1 MTDVAA
7 LLGVL
12 TPEDIAPVLGCTPA
26 HVEELF
32 RTRQL
37 PGIKHGRGWR
47 TQVDAMRQALRDQ
60 ALQAMTPA
68 PGEPAPDDTPKR
80 TSRRKPL
87 AKL

>member
-37 PGIKHGRGWR
+37 PGVKHGRSWR
-47 TQVDAMRQALRDQ
+47 TQVDAMRQALCAQ
-60 ALQAMTPA
+60 ALQTLAAA
-68 PGEPAPDDTPKR
+68 PGEPAPDATTKR

-87 AKL
+87 VQP